1 MQFTE
6 YDPKYRTAR
15 AASKLF
21 GKHHRYLLFMMLKP
35 ESDVEL
41 WRRTPIFQ
49 YFEEEFGVFIAP
61 LKGVFVCLYKDLP
74 TGQETTLEVMDFF
87 GHVGKELSD
96 DCVPESNDGSDAEDD
111 EEDDEEQGGNGHDGG
126 TGSKAVSSKGR
137 SVLRPRPS
145 PAPARVADNLFPTTQ
160 HPKRRRAASAVV
172 GSRLKRQALCPP
184 SPSPESSELESSDA
198 EDSEPAG
205 PPSPS
210 PPPAQQRK
218 EDARTVVSRRP
229 LEQADNYWKC
239 TLDGARCSYMVTN
252 AKTRDGRHAVEE
264 HYAWHG
270 ELMAEAMKTIDQEAQ
285 RNKAGTCHVPYLMQK
300 IRMMSQ
306 HWEENKPPPLRGLGE
321 E

>member
-1 MQFTE
+1 
-6 YDPKYRTAR
+6 
-15 AASKLF
+15 
-21 GKHHRYLLFMMLKP
+21 
-35 ESDVEL
+35 
-41 WRRTPIFQ
+41 
-49 YFEEEFGVFIAP
+49 
-61 LKGVFVCLYKDLP
+61 
-74 TGQETTLEVMDFF
+74 MDFF
-87 GHVGKELSD
+87 GHVSKEVADDGSD
-96 DCVPESNDGSDAEDD
+96 DGGDDAEDD
-111 EEDDEEQGGNGHDGG
+111 EEDDGDTDSDDGSSDG
-126 TGSKAVSSKGR
+126 KPVSSKGR
-137 SVLRPRPS
+137 SVLRPQPS
-145 PAPARVADNLFPTTQ
+145 PAPARAADYLSPTAQ
-160 HPKRRRAASAVV
+160 RPKRRRAASAVA
-172 GSRLKRQALCPP
+172 GSRLKRQAPCPP
-184 SPSPESSELESSDA
+184 SPPPESSELESSEA

-210 PPPAQQRK
+210 PPPPPAQQRK
-218 EDARTVVSRRP
+218 EDAREVASRKP

-239 TLDGARCSYMVTN
+239 TLDEARCSYMVAN